1 MEHVKKRRILFVAI
15 LVLSMVLV
23 GISTVSAASRT
34 QDVYL
39 PYDVTVK
46 SGSSAYGF
54 TDGDRWSAVYEK
66 IMGTNGTTK
75 QTIWHSEDGS
85 SYYTVEASRA
95 LTGMHTYIYT
105 FKANGKV
112 IYQGENGKMDAAI
125 IAKLYDRKLIKTI
138 YSGTETVKDKT
149 FDGPV
154 EVEQGANITF
164 ENCKFNYDLTTYGVS
179 NVSNSTFTDSTAIN
193 KGKGITYITDTYFGH
208 LASSSSFY
216 GKTSSIVGVKIK
228 SNRLADATKGMAYTE
243 SLNFPDFS
251 YTYYPGSFSPKVTK
265 KMHYDSINVV
275 GNLPTGLVAGSA
287 SYDAAA
293 ENTVVKISGTPSM
306 GGRDQKFNVNFKEGV
321 SKLDITIPMLIN
333 VNAYSVEYKVLG
345 DSPAGFTA
353 PSTVT
358 GIGHGEVV
366 NLNAA
371 PGKIVGKKNGVHG
384 VWEFTGWSTDKDNL
398 EASKTTS
405 LNVMKNTTVYG
416 KWKFTSDKKPSIT
429 KPGNKRGPKTGD
441 SNNIGGYLLVLG
453 ATSVILAVVAK
464 RRGSW
469 KE

>member
-1 MEHVKKRRILFVAI
+1 MSYIKRKSVLLVAVLILSIVFCGVN
-15 LVLSMVLV
+15 
-23 GISTVSAASRT
+23 TVSAASRT

-46 SGSSAYGF
+46 SGSSGYGF

-75 QTIWHSEDGS
+75 RTIWYSEDGS

-112 IYQGENGKMDAAI
+112 IYQGENGKMDAAV

-154 EVEQGANITF
+154 EVESGANITF
-164 ENCKFNYDLTTYGVS
+164 ENCKFSYDLTTYGVS

-208 LASSSSFY
+208 LASSSNFY
-216 GKTSSIVGVKIK
+216 GSTSSIVGVKIK

-251 YTYYPGSFSPKVTK
+251 YTYYPDKFSQKVTN

-306 GGRDQKFNVNFKEGV
+306 DGRDQKFDVNFKEGV

-358 GIGHGEVV
+358 GIGHGEAV
-366 NLNAA
+366 NLSAA

-416 KWKFTSDKKPSIT
+416 KWKFTSDKKPSVT

-453 ATSVILAVVAK
+453 AASAILAVAAK

-469 KE
+469 KK